1 MWDRRAVKSLSREG
15 LRGRRSESS
24 TVERCELVP
33 DALPPPLEPLA
44 RADATAAEMVPL
56 ATLIRLY

>member
-1 MWDRRAVKSLSREG
+1 MWDRRAVKSRSREG

-24 TVERCELVP
+24 TVERCGLVP
-33 DALPPPLEPLA
+33 DALPPLEPLA
-44 RADATAAEMVPL
+44 IADATAAEMVPL